1 MASNTNVSVAV
12 RIRPKL
18 QREEIDMYNICTRC
32 TPGEPQVWLG
42 DDKAF
47 TFDHVFDMSS
57 KQSEIYD
64 ACVTSLIEGCFNG
77 YNATI
82 LAYGQTGSGKTYTMG
97 TGFDVTFPQEQRGII
112 PRAVEHLFE
121 NINKRRDQAKN
132 DGLPMPEFSISTQ
145 FIEIYNDEIIDL
157 LAENRN
163 KRNRI
168 RIMDD
173 EGIVLL
179 GVESKS
185 VSTSDDTMHCL
196 KSGSLFRTTGATLMN
211 AESSRSHAIFTLFI
225 KQTRIDL
232 IKKEDDN
239 ETPEQ
244 EVITLTA
251 KFNFVDLAGSE
262 RLSRTGAV
270 GERAREGISINTGL
284 LHLGNVISALGDRT
298 RKMTHIPYRDSKL
311 TRVLQDSLGG
321 NSVTLMIACISPCDR
336 DFVETLNTLRYAN
349 RAKNIKNKVTAN
361 QDSQTQLINELRRQ
375 IMQLQLENQELR
387 QGKLF
392 VKNDGEV
399 ELNDV
404 YHENEMLRRELN
416 NANVRIK
423 ALNTRLTDVNDEN
436 INLKENL
443 VKYQIAN
450 NDGGGGGGG
459 GGTSITNQNANEDA
473 AESFIKAYLKEIS
486 DLRSRVVESEHLITH
501 YRKQLNRT
509 TNDEYETNG
518 GMDIIEKAKH
528 DVELGKSF
536 YNQLNHSMSSPDSNG
551 NRVTD
556 LHDDDQEDF
565 SEEDNTE
572 DFETKLANHNVEL
585 ANLMESLASKE
596 RLIEEFEARE
606 RRIIELT
613 EQYEQKIVSFKM
625 KIKQIEED
633 RDKLMGKIKK
643 ENKDDHTSKA
653 KKEEYEK
660 RISNLQADI
669 RKYENLKREHKKML
683 SQESISKEQL
693 KKLRQEV
700 LEAKQHRVKL
710 IAQMREQM
718 GKHNK
723 ELLRNR
729 IMINKLTREDQKK
742 DMQIRNLE
750 TRSNQQKKILQRR
763 EEEIKNLKRLARPAY
778 SDRVGGRLRRYMN
791 GGSTPQKARD
801 KWTQFEQKF
810 NKIVALRTQFEL
822 EEKKLTRYYED
833 RQESIDLLN
842 TLKENNN
849 DYDYFESVKEN
860 IEYLDQCIK
869 TSQGIIMQSEDE
881 NLNIDQLFDKLDPDE
896 TEYILNKLANSAINH
911 AIVASQRDE
920 ELKEKDARCK
930 NLTDE
935 YVARSQLLDYLIE
948 TNKLQQ
954 LKYENDNYDDDILP
968 HISDIPPSNPKYR
981 RLTRTPA
988 ELLLPPQ
995 SQQEQEIKH
1004 QQLEMN
1010 RTFWL
1015 IKDNDKNNIDQQQ
1028 QHCDSNSL
1036 MIQSM
1041 YESSNAANTV
1051 SSAGGVNPNKSSL
1064 NGGGGGAA
1072 SAVPVVCHVSNA
1084 SSLNDTFNINES
1096 STAVTGTP
1104 PGSPSINRRINR
1116 ETTKSST
1123 LMCSSMNNDSDVF
1136 SRLTGAS
1143 TVSNQVENSI
1153 GQILP
1158 CTTTSSSKAIDKQ
1171 FPLTCTHSVVG
1182 HRRAVLSVTATKEV
1196 LFSGSKDCT
1205 AKIWDLNQCTEVFSL
1220 NDHPDAVNVVRYEEY
1235 NKLIF
1240 TCSKSIIKIWDPRQ
1254 KPINCVRTLSST
1266 GLTTDLGND
1275 IFIYDIQL
1283 SADGSILFS
1292 TSDRIVR
1299 AWDLRKFQ
1307 PISRLNTG
1315 HNSLVTCL
1323 AVDDDEINDTRLV
1336 ITGSKDHYIKVFELE
1351 QNLNGIYVPKY
1362 TLQPPH
1368 YDGIQALRLINK
1380 GRFLFSGGRD
1390 GYIKKWDLTAQSC
1403 MATYSN
1409 RGWVLALD
1417 TFLQETVLLSACRSG
1432 YLRLW
1437 STENCHLFGE
1447 IQAHQMAV
1455 NDIATIQQTI
1465 FTASN
1470 DCTINL
1476 WQHRDSSPIEDIISH

>member
-1 MASNTNVSVAV
+1 
-12 RIRPKL
+12 
-18 QREEIDMYNICTRC
+18 
-32 TPGEPQVWLG
+32 
-42 DDKAF
+42 
-47 TFDHVFDMSS
+47 
-57 KQSEIYD
+57 
-64 ACVTSLIEGCFNG
+64 
-77 YNATI
+77 
-82 LAYGQTGSGKTYTMG
+82 MG

-842 TLKENNN
+842 TLKENND

-954 LKYENDNYDDDILP
+954 L
-968 HISDIPPSNPKYR
+968 
-981 RLTRTPA
+981 
-988 ELLLPPQ
+988 
-995 SQQEQEIKH
+995 
-1004 QQLEMN
+1004 
-1010 RTFWL
+1010 
-1015 IKDNDKNNIDQQQ
+1015 
-1028 QHCDSNSL
+1028 
-1036 MIQSM
+1036 
-1041 YESSNAANTV
+1041 V
-1051 SSAGGVNPNKSSL
+1051 S
-1064 NGGGGGAA
+1064 
-1072 SAVPVVCHVSNA
+1072 
-1084 SSLNDTFNINES
+1084 I
-1096 STAVTGTP
+1096 
-1104 PGSPSINRRINR
+1104 
-1116 ETTKSST
+1116 
-1123 LMCSSMNNDSDVF
+1123 
-1136 SRLTGAS
+1136 
-1143 TVSNQVENSI
+1143 
-1153 GQILP
+1153 
-1158 CTTTSSSKAIDKQ
+1158 
-1171 FPLTCTHSVVG
+1171 
-1182 HRRAVLSVTATKEV
+1182 
-1196 LFSGSKDCT
+1196 
-1205 AKIWDLNQCTEVFSL
+1205 
-1220 NDHPDAVNVVRYEEY
+1220 
-1235 NKLIF
+1235 
-1240 TCSKSIIKIWDPRQ
+1240 
-1254 KPINCVRTLSST
+1254 
-1266 GLTTDLGND
+1266 
-1275 IFIYDIQL
+1275 
-1283 SADGSILFS
+1283 
-1292 TSDRIVR
+1292 
-1299 AWDLRKFQ
+1299 
-1307 PISRLNTG
+1307 
-1315 HNSLVTCL
+1315 
-1323 AVDDDEINDTRLV
+1323 
-1336 ITGSKDHYIKVFELE
+1336 
-1351 QNLNGIYVPKY
+1351 
-1362 TLQPPH
+1362 
-1368 YDGIQALRLINK
+1368 
-1380 GRFLFSGGRD
+1380 
-1390 GYIKKWDLTAQSC
+1390 
-1403 MATYSN
+1403 
-1409 RGWVLALD
+1409 
-1417 TFLQETVLLSACRSG
+1417 
-1432 YLRLW
+1432 
-1437 STENCHLFGE
+1437 
-1447 IQAHQMAV
+1447 
-1455 NDIATIQQTI
+1455 
-1465 FTASN
+1465 
-1470 DCTINL
+1470 
-1476 WQHRDSSPIEDIISH
+1476 

>member
-842 TLKENNN
+842 TLKENND

-1064 NGGGGGAA
+1064 NGGGGGGAA

-1158 CTTTSSSKAIDKQ
+1158 CTTASSSKAIDKQ
-1171 FPLTCTHSVVG
+1171 FPLTCTHSLDIDE
-1182 HRRAVLSVTATKEV
+1182 H
-1196 LFSGSKDCT
+1196 GSKDCT

-1336 ITGSKDHYIKVFELE
+1336 ITGSKDHYVKVFELE